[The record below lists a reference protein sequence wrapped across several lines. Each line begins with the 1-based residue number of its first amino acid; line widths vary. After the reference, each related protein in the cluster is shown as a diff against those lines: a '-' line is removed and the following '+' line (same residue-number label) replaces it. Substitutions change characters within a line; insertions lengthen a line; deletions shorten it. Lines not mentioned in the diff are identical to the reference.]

1 MNIKLSFYPRS
12 NHFTALLLA
21 AALSLGSATVSH
33 AASIIVPAGVQP
45 GDTYRIIFVTSAKR
59 NATSSNIADYNQ
71 FVTNAAN
78 LSPELQSLNTTW
90 TALASTSATNVLAN
104 TGLSLSDTNTRFF
117 HTFGQLIATGVSGSN
132 SSLFGGATT
141 LHGARISTEA
151 GVFVIG
157 PNNVSLV
164 WTSSAMTASASGTRA
179 CRTAAGSPSAQ
190 FQTAN
195 SSPFTEFLACSRHLR
210 ASPNPPR
217 SSCLA
222 APFSPSASHA
232 SAATP
237 AKLAGSLPQPVTQR
251 IEGQLAILADLK
263 LPFDPRQ
270 LARP

>member
-164 WTSSAMTASASGTRA
+164 WTGTNDEGD
-179 CRTAAGSPSAQ
+179 TVAQ
-190 FQTAN
+190 AFLGNDRVSIGN
-195 SSPFTEFLACSRHLR
+195 SSMPDRRWIAVSSVPNSEQLSLYGVSGVLTAPSGIPEPSTVILLGSTLLAV
-210 ASPNPPR
+210 
-217 SSCLA
+217 
-222 APFSPSASHA
+222 
-232 SAATP
+232 
-237 AKLAGSLPQPVTQR
+237 G
-251 IEGQLAILADLK
+251 
-263 LPFDPRQ
+263 
-270 LARP
+270 LARLRRNAR